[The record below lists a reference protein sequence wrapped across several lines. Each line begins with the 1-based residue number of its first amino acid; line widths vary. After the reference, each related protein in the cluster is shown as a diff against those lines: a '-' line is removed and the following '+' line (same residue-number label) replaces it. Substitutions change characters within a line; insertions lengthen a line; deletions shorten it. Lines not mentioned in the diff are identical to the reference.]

1 MKRIDFTNL
10 GGLPFSQNRADFMQQ
25 TYTEALGALAKLCG
39 EKVIVHGVES
49 DGVNV
54 TDGWIVY
61 NGELIRFIGGSYAA
75 EVVITETGTPYTFAD
90 NTLHDVEFTK
100 TATCGPAG
108 AFLFADLVPL
118 LSLQNT
124 WKKDDI
130 RQCMKNAAYEG
141 ANFDG
146 SGYGTSAA
154 EKGWRILSKVYTD
167 AAGAVLVNKKTGD
180 ADFGLVGNFGG
191 VKEAVLTTSQQGT
204 FEVRKKHDDG
214 FGTSGGGYVGEVDTQ
229 FNNVDVP
236 PGGANASTWGTPLT
250 VSLTAGTDAVSKLQ
264 PYFVVL
270 TLIKL

>member
-25 TYTEALGALAKLCG
+25 SYTEAFGALAKLCG
-39 EKVIVHGVES
+39 EKVIVHGVVS

-61 NGELIRFIGGSYAA
+61 NSELIRFIGGSYAA
-75 EVVITETGTPYTFAD
+75 EVVITETATPYTFAD

-100 TATCGPAG
+100 TATCGPVG
-108 AFLFADLVPL
+108 AFDFADLVPL
-118 LSLQNT
+118 LTLQNT

-130 RQCMKNAAYEG
+130 RQCMKDAAYEA
-141 ANFDG
+141 ANFDVDG
-146 SGYGTSAA
+146 FGTTAA

-180 ADFGLVGNFGG
+180 TDFGLVGNDGG
-191 VKEAVLTTSQQGT
+191 EKTHTLISGEQGALTAAAML
-204 FEVRKKHDDG
+204 DDI
-214 FGTSGGGYVGEVDTQ
+214 GGGGATVIARLKMNGVEVIRNGASNQGGWGSDTTIPAAAAADAH
-229 FNNVDVP
+229 NN
-236 PGGANASTWGTPLT
+236 
-250 VSLTAGTDAVSKLQ
+250 LQ